1 MAVLK
6 FDKKIYTGKW
16 KQRING
22 YIGNSNIPYRDIFA
36 QWIGNGKCVDFSNFN
51 ISTFSYPNSQ
61 SRRVVKMGFLG
72 TAWALLKIVNFFINS
87 QKISEKSLNLK
98 IFLPPKFQ
106 HLEKYLPLEFSHGDI
121 YYIGMHEL
129 LQKKESAYIWNM
141 NDLVYWLTENFKEF
155 HWVISS
161 SMNNKH
167 CIYALLPTLNYQK
180 KVPIL
185 LFFLANFAPPIL

>member
-72 TAWALLKIVNFFINS
+72 TAWALLKIVNFFHKFSKNFW
-87 QKISEKSLNLK
+87 KISKL
-98 IFLPPKFQ
+98 
-106 HLEKYLPLEFSHGDI
+106 
-121 YYIGMHEL
+121 
-129 LQKKESAYIWNM
+129 
-141 NDLVYWLTENFKEF
+141 ENFSAPKVPAFREIF
-155 HWVISS
+155 TSRIFSWGHLLYRDAWIASE
-161 SMNNKH
+161 KRK
-167 CIYALLPTLNYQK
+167 CIYLEYEWPGPLINRK
-180 KVPIL
+180 
-185 LFFLANFAPPIL
+185 F